1 MSNKQNKQETED
13 SALVS
18 FRSFVLILLI
28 GVLCFYAMMSNTK
41 NTGQVLPMIFG
52 KGCAVVMT
60 GSMEP
65 TLPVDAMIFV
75 DETRDYEVGDIVV
88 IQDYYN
94 LVVHRIVSING
105 NEVTTKGDA
114 NNVEDEPTL
123 ISEIRGEVV
132 GHIPKVGVAV
142 RLMKSPVGSLSLI
155 GLVLLIWS
163 FSGKKKGSEDDEED
177 GDED

>member
-1 MSNKQNKQETED
+1 MSNKQNNKETEENT
-13 SALVS
+13 LVS

-52 KGCAVVMT
+52 RGCAVVMT

-75 DETRDYEVGDIVV
+75 NETKDYEVGDIVV

-94 LVVHRIVSING
+94 LVVHRIISING
-105 NEVTTKGDA
+105 NEVITKGDA

-132 GHIPKVGVAV
+132 GHIPKVGVVV
-142 RLMKSPVGSLSLI
+142 RLMKSPVGSLTLI
-155 GLVLLIWS
+155 GVVLLLWS
-163 FSGKKKGSEDDEED
+163 FSGKKKDSEDEED
-177 GDED
+177 EEED

>member
-1 MSNKQNKQETED
+1 MSNKQNNKETEENT
-13 SALVS
+13 LVS

-52 KGCAVVMT
+52 RGCAVVMT

-75 DETRDYEVGDIVV
+75 NETKDYEVGDIVV

-94 LVVHRIVSING
+94 LVVHRIISING
-105 NEVTTKGDA
+105 NV
-114 NNVEDEPTL
+114 
-123 ISEIRGEVV
+123 
-132 GHIPKVGVAV
+132 
-142 RLMKSPVGSLSLI
+142 
-155 GLVLLIWS
+155 
-163 FSGKKKGSEDDEED
+163 FSA
-177 GDED
+177 